1 MPGSS
6 PHRRTDADSFPEEED
21 LAAVKTDSGNVRR
34 IFTHIAGVYD
44 LLNSVLSFGMDAL
57 WRRRLAD
64 AVRPFPPRGTARILD
79 LAAGT
84 MKVSLGLARRYP
96 HRKVLALDF
105 CGPML
110 LKGLSKV
117 RRRAGERNRIF
128 PMVADGR
135 KLPLADASVDA
146 VTVAFGL
153 RNIRPREPAYAEAL
167 RVLVPGGKFC
177 VLEFGSVQDRILFGA
192 YNLYLAHILP
202 FIGRLV
208 SRDEAAYQYLA
219 DTIAAYPAASV
230 LAGEMRLAGFT
241 NVRFR
246 VFTAGIVC
254 LHTGEKPF

>member
-1 MPGSS
+1 MPESS
-6 PHRRTDADSFPEEED
+6 QQSPSNPAAPLEEE
-21 LAAVKTDSGNVRR
+21 APAEGKADSGNVQR
-34 IFTHIAGVYD
+34 IFAHIAGVYD
-44 LLNSVLSFGMDAL
+44 LLNSVLSFGLDAL

-64 AVRPFPPRGTARILD
+64 AVKPFPPRGTARILD

-84 MKVSLGLARRYP
+84 MKVSLALARRYP
-96 HRKVLALDF
+96 HRNVLALDF

-110 LKGLSKV
+110 LKGLPNV
-117 RRRAGERNRIF
+117 RRRVEEGKRIF

-153 RNIRPREPAYAEAL
+153 RNIRPREAAYAEAL

-177 VLEFGSVQDRILFGA
+177 VLEFGSVRDRILFGA

-208 SRDEAAYQYLA
+208 SRDKAAYQYLA

-230 LAGEMRLAGFT
+230 LAEEMRLAGFA
-241 NVRFR
+241 NVKFR

-254 LHTGEKPF
+254 LHTGEKPV